1 MMAKRCAVP
10 PIPLDWEGSE
20 TAVTSGIWLGHR
32 VVEVSPFRRLQSLA
46 LPLRVIGRQPEL
58 DSWHYRLRAIGRSAG
73 EKRISWSEE
82 SSLPFAAADMHV
94 LFER

>member
-1 MMAKRCAVP
+1 MIGKRCALP
-10 PIPLDWEGSE
+10 PIRLGWGGAGAAGKSE
-20 TAVTSGIWLGHR
+20 NWLGHR
-32 VVEVSPFRRLQSLA
+32 VVEVSPFPRLQSLA
-46 LPLRVIGRQPEL
+46 LPLRVIGRQPGL

-82 SSLPFAAADMHV
+82 SSLPFAAADRHV